1 MQKITTLLS
10 TVVFL
15 MLIFT
20 TSVDA
25 RRGGGHFAGRGPANF
40 HRSANFNRNINVNRN
55 FNRNVNVDR
64 NVNVNRNFNR
74 TVNVNRNVDVNRN
87 VNVNRR
93 YVYRNGQLGYWR
105 NGAWVAAST
114 AAAAGYV
121 ASCAGERRQWL
132 ATGSTYWRNRYYQC
146 ITGSRVAGQP
156 PGQRGK
162 PFFPG
167 LVVFLVGR
175 TLFGPWV
182 ALSAT
187 ANRSDGKLFLPPK

>member
-10 TVVFL
+10 TAAFL
-15 MLIFT
+15 MLILAMPA
-20 TSVDA
+20 DA

-55 FNRNVNVDR
+55 FNRNVSVNRNFNRNVNVDR

-74 TVNVNRNVDVNRN
+74 TVNVNRNVGVNRN

-93 YVYRNGQLGYWR
+93 YVYHNGQLGYWR
-105 NGAWVAAST
+105 NGAWVAAS

-132 ATGSTYWRNRYYQC
+132 ATGSTYWRDRYYQC
-146 ITGSRVAGQP
+146 M
-156 PGQRGK
+156 
-162 PFFPG
+162 
-167 LVVFLVGR
+167 
-175 TLFGPWV
+175 
-182 ALSAT
+182 
-187 ANRSDGKLFLPPK
+187 NR

>member
-55 FNRNVNVDR
+55 FNRNERVNRNFNRNVNVDR

-74 TVNVNRNVDVNRN
+74 NVNVNRNVDVNRN

-114 AAAAGYV
+114 AAAA
-121 ASCAGERRQWL
+121 
-132 ATGSTYWRNRYYQC
+132 
-146 ITGSRVAGQP
+146 
-156 PGQRGK
+156 
-162 PFFPG
+162 
-167 LVVFLVGR
+167 
-175 TLFGPWV
+175 
-182 ALSAT
+182 
-187 ANRSDGKLFLPPK
+187 